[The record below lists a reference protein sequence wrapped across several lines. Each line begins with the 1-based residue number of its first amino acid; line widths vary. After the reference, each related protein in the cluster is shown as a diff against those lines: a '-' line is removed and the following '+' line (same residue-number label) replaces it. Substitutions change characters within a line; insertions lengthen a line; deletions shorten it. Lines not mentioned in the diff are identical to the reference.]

1 MKWFDDWFQRQC
13 KKAWYTEQNKNTVQP
28 SLLVAKDDQIDLR
41 KSIQLKMQPAH
52 GGTIVEVSHYNETKC
67 DYERE
72 LYIIPYEKDLSSEI
86 SSILVHYNL
95 RNS

>member
-13 KKAWYTEQNKNTVQP
+13 KKAWYTDHTIP
-28 SLLVAKDDQIDLR
+28 SLSVAKDDNIDLR
-41 KSIQLKMQPAH
+41 KSIQFKMQPAH
-52 GGTIVEVSHYNETKC
+52 GGTIVEVSHYDETKC

-72 LYIIPYEKDLSSEI
+72 LYILSDEKDLSSEI
-86 SSILVHYNL
+86 SSILVQYNL